1 MKKIPDSPI
10 IFIIRGLR
18 EAAFITLTLPSRK
31 RETFK
36 SIIMH
41 STLKRL
47 NSLLLATIVIFSFLA
62 VSPRAVVASVKAPA
76 FSAVTIDGKAVSSA
90 DLKGKAYIVNF
101 FATWCPPCRAE
112 IPDMVAVQKA
122 WASRGFTFIG
132 IAVNE
137 TEPSVRSFM
146 KSNGITYPV
155 VMATPALVATY
166 NRYVNGGI
174 SGIPTS
180 LIVDASGNLT
190 GVIVGPRD
198 RAAFEQIIGNA
209 VTKKRIR

>member
-1 MKKIPDSPI
+1 MHP
-10 IFIIRGLR
+10 
-18 EAAFITLTLPSRK
+18 TL
-31 RETFK
+31 
-36 SIIMH
+36 I
-41 STLKRL
+41 RL
-47 NSLLLATIVIFSFLA
+47 NSLLLATIVIFSFITL
-62 VSPRAVVASVKAPA
+62 SPRAVAAAVKAPA
-76 FSAVTIDGKAVSSA
+76 FSAVAIDGKAISSA

-122 WASRGFTFIG
+122 WAAKGFTFIG

-146 KSNGITYPV
+146 KANGITYPV
-155 VMATPALVATY
+155 VMATPALVQTY

-180 LIVDASGNLT
+180 LVVDASGKLT
-190 GVIVGPRD
+190 GVMVGPRD

-209 VTKKRIR
+209 VAKKSTR